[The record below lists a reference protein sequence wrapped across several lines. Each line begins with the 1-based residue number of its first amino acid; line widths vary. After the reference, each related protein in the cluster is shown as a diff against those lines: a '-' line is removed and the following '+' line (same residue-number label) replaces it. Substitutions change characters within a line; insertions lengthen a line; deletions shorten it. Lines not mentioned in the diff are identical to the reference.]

1 MSITRRLDELISE
14 CSRRGIA
21 IPPSDK
27 KLKRR
32 DYVKILGDDFLK
44 KKYPDGNPPE
54 HLQFVRSMESPM
66 LCFRYDE
73 LKPEMKDELWKD
85 NNDWVATDK
94 INGCRCLITYTPQ
107 EGIHF
112 YSRNSS
118 VITYLPIDY
127 AETVWLPRFNST
139 LLEQYGITDF
149 IVDGEILCP
158 ESKVNT
164 NISGKLN
171 SGTVTEA
178 SLNATSA
185 LLAIAPED
193 SVRIQKDQ
201 NVEFK
206 FHLFHILSLNKTP
219 YSECPW
225 EQMDEVLKELINR
238 LKNCGLNVVEVKS
251 ARNNKKQFYQDI
263 VKVGG
268 EGIVFKN
275 IKEHYYSTESRYHK
289 AWIKCK
295 RLASETLAADGNGDT
310 IDGFVSGFLPGKEGT
325 INEKRV
331 GTLIFSVFI
340 KKSNG
345 EYYEHEIAHVSG
357 LTDEERNSMT
367 DFDVLGNPILNE
379 SWYNRVG
386 EIDGQ
391 WVSAKNKRLM
401 HSRLVRFRDDKGKD
415 QCVME
420 QSTLNRMIIE

>member
-1 MSITRRLDELISE
+1 
-14 CSRRGIA
+14 
-21 IPPSDK
+21 
-27 KLKRR
+27 
-32 DYVKILGDDFLK
+32 
-44 KKYPDGNPPE
+44 
-54 HLQFVRSMESPM
+54 
-66 LCFRYDE
+66 
-73 LKPEMKDELWKD
+73 
-85 NNDWVATDK
+85 
-94 INGCRCLITYTPQ
+94 LITYTPQ
-107 EGIHF
+107 AGIHF
-112 YSRNSS
+112 YSRNNS

-127 AETVWLPRFNST
+127 ADTVWLPRFSPT

-158 ESKVNT
+158 EAKVNT
-164 NISGKLN
+164 SISGKLN

-185 LLAIAPED
+185 LLAISPED
-193 SVRIQKDQ
+193 SVRIQREQ
-201 NVEFK
+201 NIEFK
-206 FHLFHILSLNKTP
+206 FHLFHILSLNGTP

-225 EQMDEVLKELINR
+225 EQMDEVLKELVNR
-238 LKNCGLNVVEVKS
+238 LKNCGLNVTEVRS
-251 ARNNKKQFYQDI
+251 ARNDKKQFYQDI
-263 VKVGG
+263 VRVGG

-275 IKEHYYSTESRYHK
+275 IKEHYYPTESRYHK

-331 GTLIFSVFI
+331 GTLIFSVFL
-340 KKSNG
+340 KKANG